1 MGGTLPPVLGDGE
14 AGGRRTRLPGPA
26 ASVPGV
32 LLACHHTGFTA
43 SRAAHRHVCRA
54 AAQGLLCA
62 PGGQLPVLAPVSL
75 CLPHPRAPWTSLSV
89 TWGRRGGQGPWLA
102 DLWVPVSEQ
111 LGGLRVQGGQG
122 CPPCPAG
129 FLRDG
134 FVCVWLPRLLDCY
147 LCRSWGGALSVS
159 GPFSH
164 L

>member
-1 MGGTLPPVLGDGE
+1 MERSESGEIEAVKVGGTLPPVLGDGE

-54 AAQGLLCA
+54 AARGLLCA

-89 TWGRRGGQGPWLA
+89 TWGPSHKQTMETPQVPPLPHGSQVLA
-102 DLWVPVSEQ
+102 VVS
-111 LGGLRVQGGQG
+111 LCFIGSSKVLPSGL
-122 CPPCPAG
+122 
-129 FLRDG
+129 
-134 FVCVWLPRLLDCY
+134 
-147 LCRSWGGALSVS
+147 LCRPQLPILERNQTGWQV
-159 GPFSH
+159 H
-164 L
+164 